1 MPAKIFCCYARED
14 EALLNKLRAHLRPL
28 QREGLIELWHDRDI
42 SAGAEWDREI
52 SEHLNAAQVILLLVS
67 PDFMNS
73 DYCYGVE
80 MKRALERHARGAARV
95 IPIILR
101 HVYWQGAPFGQLQAL
116 PTDAKPITDPYWHNL
131 DMGFF
136 NVAEGIRKVVIE
148 LSTSPATTLPVTP
161 AKPTKPDRGKR
172 EANKWQSFLKN
183 GRRQVIVALTGLVI
197 LATVISGVFILNPS
211 LTTLL
216 WGSPGPVHTA
226 SSPTSTSP
234 ASCGFS
240 DEFKQS
246 SYDKRWQWIPG
257 GNSTATIAPGS
268 LSISAPVDQDLYQG
282 NTSAPKLLQPI
293 RGNFT
298 VETLVDFTPS
308 HTYQGAGILLWQ
320 DSKNFIRLEHGYGD
334 FAAIAFEQEV
344 NGHHQKIVGPFIKDS
359 TIKIYAAAMRVK
371 LRIQRN
377 NTTVS
382 AWWQD
387 ASGDTQWQLV
397 GSTQASFNNSIMVG
411 LAVVNKPQAPDPDNT
426 RTPITAQFDYF
437 RVTCDRT

>member
-1 MPAKIFCCYARED
+1 MAAKIFCCYARED
-14 EALLNKLRAHLRPL
+14 EALLNKLWAHLRPL

-52 SEHLNAAQVILLLVS
+52 SEHLNAAQIILLLVS

-80 MKRALERHARGAARV
+80 MKHALERHARGEARV

-131 DMGFF
+131 DMAFF
-136 NVAEGIRKVVIE
+136 NVAEGIRNVVIR
-148 LSTSPATTLPVTP
+148 LSTSPVTPLPVTP
-161 AKPTKPDRGKR
+161 AKSTKPERADAVLAIKSEKTALRGKR

-183 GRRQVIVALTGLVI
+183 GRRQVMVALTGLVI
-197 LATVISGVFILNPS
+197 LAAVISGVFAQIPS
-211 LTTLL
+211 LIAVFRGL
-216 WGSPGPVHTA
+216 PRPVPTA
-226 SSPTSTSP
+226 SSPTPTSP
-234 ASCGFS
+234 ASCSSGFS
-240 DEFKQS
+240 DNFTQF

-257 GNSTATIAPGS
+257 GDSTVTTAQGS

-293 RGNFT
+293 KGNFT

-308 HTYQGAGILLWQ
+308 HSYQGAGILLWQ

-334 FAAIAFEQEV
+334 FGAIIFEQEV
-344 NGHHQKIVGPFIKDS
+344 NGHHQKIVGPFFLGWQS
-359 TIKIYAAAMRVK
+359 CLE
-371 LRIQRN
+371 LR
-377 NTTVS
+377 S
-382 AWWQD
+382 
-387 ASGDTQWQLV
+387 L
-397 GSTQASFNNSIMVG
+397 
-411 LAVVNKPQAPDPDNT
+411 
-426 RTPITAQFDYF
+426 
-437 RVTCDRT
+437 